1 MSYDEVRTLKE
12 TVLVKSEG
20 LKKYFPLRGSLF
32 SRAKAAVHAVDGV
45 DLYIRE
51 GETLGLVG
59 ESGCGKTTFG
69 LLILRLLK
77 PTGGKVFFQG
87 KNIFDLK
94 KKEMMKVRRH
104 MQIVFQDPLSSLN
117 PRMTVSQIISE
128 PMIVHGVYTRKERI
142 EKVNELLEKVGLTK
156 EHMKRYPHQFS
167 GGQKQRI
174 AIARALALNTKFI
187 VLDEPTS
194 ALDVSVQAKILNL
207 LRELENRLN
216 FSYLFISHDLSVIR
230 NVCEGTAVM
239 YLGKIVELG
248 KTEEIFRKP
257 KHPYS
262 QALISAVPSMNPRLR
277 GILGRHILKGDVP
290 SPVDLP
296 SGCRF
301 HPRCICAMSECKE
314 LEPKSIDVGNR
325 HFVACHLYT

>member
-1 MSYDEVRTLKE
+1 MKE